1 MLLQR
6 QLKKSLLSFALAS
19 VCLLGYAREPES
31 TTEMPINHVMSELGQ
46 TVDLL
51 STEMFSQSNDTPE
64 KLDDFKKQFE
74 RLSELFKAS
83 KPHIAKRSITYNISY
98 DLMIQHMDDIRIVLE
113 RGDISLAKGMLKS
126 VPYLCVSCHTQDVQQ
141 NKVFSSVGRGKFE
154 NDYQYAEYLY
164 VTRNYDNAVKYYM
177 KYLTSLQPA
186 NEEYI
191 QSALRRILVIYSQ
204 IKKDP
209 GKAIDKLQP
218 FAQKSE
224 ISKSI
229 RKDINEWILGLE
241 DLKTSSVLDESS
253 YKERQKYV
261 EYYLNQLA
269 NHDVNY
275 FTTEKDKVFYIT
287 LRGLL
292 YEYLNSNPSEN
303 DVPVILYWL
312 AVCDRTLEYSFFDD
326 LADIYLKECILTY
339 SNHPYA
345 KKCFQEYETFM
356 RFAYTGSSGTD
367 LPGDIQQEIE
377 VLKNIIQRSD
387 LKGKNDAHGAV
398 QKPILN

>member
-6 QLKKSLLSFALAS
+6 HFKNSLLSLALATF
-19 VCLLGYAREPES
+19 CLSGYASELAS
-31 TTEMPINHVMSELGQ
+31 TNQTPINHVMSELGQ
-46 TVDLL
+46 TIDLL
-51 STEMFSQSNDTPE
+51 SAEIFSQNNDAPE
-64 KLDDFKKQFE
+64 KVDDFKKQFE
-74 RLSELFKAS
+74 KLTELFKAS

-98 DLMIQHMDDIRIVLE
+98 DLMVQHMNDIRIVLE
-113 RGDISLAKGMLKS
+113 RGDIALAKGMLKS
-126 VPYLCVSCHTQDVQQ
+126 VPYLCVGCHTQDTQQ
-141 NKVFSSVGRGKFE
+141 NKIFSNVERSEFE

-164 VTRNYDNAVKYYM
+164 VTRNYDDAVQYYM
-177 KYLTSLQPA
+177 NYLTSLQPA
-186 NEEYI
+186 NDEFI
-191 QSALRRILVIYSQ
+191 QAALRRILVIYSQ
-204 IKKDP
+204 IKKEP

-218 FAQKSE
+218 FTQNAE
-224 ISKSI
+224 ISKST

-241 DLKTSSVLDESS
+241 DLKASSVLDESS

-275 FTTEKDKVFYIT
+275 FATEKDKVFYIT

-292 YEYLNSNPSEN
+292 YEYLNAKPSQN

-345 KKCFQEYETFM
+345 KKCFQEYEAFM
-356 RFAYTGSSGTD
+356 RFAYTGSSGTN
-367 LPGDIQQEIE
+367 LPSDIQQEIE
-377 VLKNIIQRSD
+377 VLKNIIQRSEQKSKKD
-387 LKGKNDAHGAV
+387 ANEVVKN
-398 QKPILN
+398 PIIN